1 MRPQGDKDRL
11 IRDLLVIAGATLL
24 SRVFGLVRDAVIADR
39 FGTSA
44 AYDAYVVAFF
54 VPFVLR
60 RLLAEGALQAA
71 FIPIYSSY
79 LVDSREEADRFASS
93 VLSLLLLLLPALIA
107 VGAWLAPYYVGFLA
121 DGFPPG
127 KLQLATSLA
136 QLMLPFIGLVGFA
149 AIFTGVL
156 HGQRHFLTPAL
167 APVMFNLGVI
177 TGAWALTAWF
187 AQPIFG
193 LAVGVLLGGGGM
205 LLLQVLPLRGRFRF
219 RFALPLGHPGL
230 RRLGWMML
238 PAVLGLAGE
247 QLNVM
252 VDNKLASHLGD
263 GAIASLQ
270 YAIRLFQLP
279 LGVFA
284 VSISNAL
291 LPRLSHLAVRG
302 DRLQLGWALQR
313 GLLLAWGILLPAMA
327 GLYALGRPVI
337 ELLFEHGSFGPE
349 ATAQTLYALNFY
361 LIGLVGYG
369 SVYTLTKAF
378 YALYDTRTPVL
389 IGLGAVAV
397 NVGLDLA
404 LVGPLGTGGLALA
417 TSIAGLVN
425 MTLLGWALSRRLEL
439 NLFRSLARPLL
450 RAAAGAGGMGL
461 LVSSLHSWL
470 EGVLTSELLLVGLPV
485 AAGLGAYLLFAR
497 WSGLLREALSLT
509 SASASA
515 SASATAFTSAPA
527 PTPTAPPPDGTPR
540 E

>member
-1 MRPQGDKDRL
+1 MMRHRGDGL

-24 SRVFGLVRDAVIADR
+24 SRLFGLVRDAVIADR

-44 AYDAYVVAFF
+44 AYDAYIIAFF
-54 VPFVLR
+54 IPFVLR

-71 FIPIYSSY
+71 FIPIYTGY
-79 LVDSREEADRFASS
+79 LAEDREEADRFASS
-93 VLSLLLLLLPALIA
+93 VLSLLLLLFPALIA
-107 VGAWLAPYYVGFLA
+107 VGIWLAPHYVGFLA

-127 KLQLATSLA
+127 KLQLAVLLTRV
-136 QLMLPFIGLVGFA
+136 MLPFIGLVGFA
-149 AIFTGVL
+149 AVFTGVL
-156 HGQRHFLTPAL
+156 HGQRHFLAPAL

-177 TGAWALTAWF
+177 AGAWLLTTHTHF

-205 LLLQVLPLRGRFRF
+205 LLLQVPYLRGRLRF
-219 RFALPLGHPGL
+219 RFALPLSLDHPGL

-270 YAIRLFQLP
+270 YAVRLFQLP

-291 LPRLSHLAVRG
+291 LPRLSQLAASG
-302 DRLQLGWALQR
+302 DRRQLGWALQR
-313 GLLLAWGILLPAMA
+313 GLLLAWAILLPAMA

-337 ELLFEHGSFGPE
+337 QLLFEHGSFGPE
-349 ATAQTLYALNFY
+349 ATARTLYALRFY
-361 LIGLVGYG
+361 LVGLVGYG

-404 LVGPLGTGGLALA
+404 LIGPLGTGGLALA

-425 MTLLGWALSRRLEL
+425 MALLGWALSRRLEL
-439 NLFRSLARPLL
+439 NLLRGLARPVL
-450 RAAAGAGGMGL
+450 RAAVGAGGMGL
-461 LVSSLHSWL
+461 LVSLLYSWL
-470 EGVLTSELLLVGLPV
+470 ERVLTSELLLVGLPV
-485 AAGLGAYLLFAR
+485 IFGLGVYLLFAR
-497 WSGLLREALSLT
+497 WSGLLREALTPL
-509 SASASA
+509 
-515 SASATAFTSAPA
+515 PA
-527 PTPTAPPPDGTPR
+527 PTPVPTSTSTPTPTPAAPAPGGTPR